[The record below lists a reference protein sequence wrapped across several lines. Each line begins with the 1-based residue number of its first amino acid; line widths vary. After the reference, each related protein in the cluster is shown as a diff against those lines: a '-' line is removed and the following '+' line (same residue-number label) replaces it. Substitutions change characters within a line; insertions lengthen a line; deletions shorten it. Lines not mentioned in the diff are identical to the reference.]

1 MRLPNVIIYITCAAP
16 EPAAPHFHFA
26 NNMNENLIAI
36 KLVGFLAGA
45 LTTVSFLPQVVKS
58 LRTRHMGDFN
68 LLFIVLM
75 LAGLVLW
82 TVYGFMLGQLPL
94 IVANGVTIALNL
106 ILLWLKLDDMAR
118 RRRRKTKP

>member
-1 MRLPNVIIYITCAAP
+1 M
-16 EPAAPHFHFA
+16 
-26 NNMNENLIAI
+26 
-36 KLVGFLAGA
+36 LVKILGFLAGF

-75 LAGLVLW
+75 LLGLVLW
-82 TVYGFMLGQLPL
+82 TVYGFMLSQLPL

-106 ILLWLKLDDMAR
+106 VLLWLKLDDMAR
-118 RRRRKTKP
+118 RRKFRKAKAIGGE

>member
-1 MRLPNVIIYITCAAP
+1 
-16 EPAAPHFHFA
+16 
-26 NNMNENLIAI
+26 MNENLIAI

>member
-1 MRLPNVIIYITCAAP
+1 M
-16 EPAAPHFHFA
+16 
-26 NNMNENLIAI
+26 LIKI
-36 KLVGFLAGA
+36 LGFLAGF

-75 LAGLVLW
+75 LLGLALW

-94 IVANGVTIALNL
+94 IVANGLTIALNL
-106 ILLWLKLDDMAR
+106 VLLWLKLDDIAR
-118 RRRRKTKP
+118 RRRSRVKPSNADRHGSS

>member
-1 MRLPNVIIYITCAAP
+1 MDDKLAVIRL
-16 EPAAPHFHFA
+16 
-26 NNMNENLIAI
+26 L
-36 KLVGFLAGA
+36 GFLAGG

-68 LLFIVLM
+68 LLFILLM

-106 ILLWLKLDDMAR
+106 ILLWLKIEDMAR